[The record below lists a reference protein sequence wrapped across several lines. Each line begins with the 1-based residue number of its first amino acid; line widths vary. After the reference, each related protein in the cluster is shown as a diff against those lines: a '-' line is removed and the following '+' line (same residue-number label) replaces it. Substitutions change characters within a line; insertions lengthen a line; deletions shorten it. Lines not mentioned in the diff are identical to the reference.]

1 MTTETTSELTPPELA
16 VAELAVSDLDAIE
29 GADVSNQFVTFVVAD
44 DHFAV
49 PMAPVQEIIRV
60 PTVAR
65 LPLAPASLLG
75 LANLRGKVLPIVS
88 LRHVFGMAEIDAT
101 DATRALVIDLGTPIG
116 FVVDRV
122 ASVMAVE
129 PGQIESAQSIQ
140 SSVSTDLLTGVLKL
154 GDNDLTMVLDFAS
167 LIASQFSSLN
177 KSFDALQHV
186 GGAERE
192 VKADDEEGATDE
204 LQLVSFKVENQEY
217 AADINSVQEIV
228 QPPENA
234 VQVPN
239 AAPHVLGLMT
249 LRERLLPLVSLRILL
264 GLPSR
269 PMDDTQRV
277 LVLGLGAGQ
286 AVGVVADSVDEVLR
300 VPSKQVEPLPTM
312 LSKTGGIDEVSS
324 ICRMDGGERLV
335 SVLDTARMFNHPAI
349 KSALSAASEKENLM
363 ENQDAA
369 QSGEEEISEDDDQ
382 VVVFRL
388 GAEEFGV
395 PISSVQEIVRVP
407 ESLTHVPQAPE
418 FVEGVI
424 NLRGA
429 VLPVI
434 DQRRRLGLPQAQRS
448 DGQRIMVYA
457 LKGGRTGFIVDSVT
471 EVLRIGKG
479 HISPTPQLIGQHTDI
494 MAQVANLEADKRM
507 ILLVNPQALLSE
519 EEASDLAQVG

>member
-1 MTTETTSELTPPELA
+1 MTTETTPEIEATQADA
-16 VAELAVSDLDAIE
+16 VE
-29 GADVSNQFVTFVVAD
+29 GADVDNQFVTFVVAD

-88 LRHVFGMAEIDAT
+88 LRHVFGMAEIEAT
-101 DATRALVIDLGTPIG
+101 DSTRALVIDLGTPIG

-129 PGQIESAQSIQ
+129 SSQIESAASIQ
-140 SSVSTDLLTGVLKL
+140 ASVSTELLTGVLKT
-154 GDNDLTMVLDFAS
+154 GDGDLTMVLDFAS
-167 LIASQFSSLN
+167 LIASQFSSLARAN
-177 KSFDALQHV
+177 DALQHV
-186 GGAERE
+186 GEAARL
-192 VKADDEEGATDE
+192 AAADEEDSASDE

-239 AAPHVLGLMT
+239 AAAHVLGLMT

-264 GLPSR
+264 GLPAR
-269 PMDDTQRV
+269 PMDGTQRV
-277 LVLGLGAGQ
+277 LVLGLGNGQ

-312 LSKTGGIDEVSS
+312 LAKTGGIDEVSS
-324 ICRMDGGERLV
+324 ICRMDGGQRLV

-349 KSALSAASEKENLM
+349 KSALSAASDKESSM
-363 ENQDAA
+363 ESNEQA
-369 QSGEEEISEDDDQ
+369 QVMEDESSEDDDQ

-407 ESLTHVPQAPE
+407 ESLTHVPQAPS

-434 DQRRRLGLPQAQRS
+434 DQRRRLGLAHAERS

-457 LKGGRTGFIVDSVT
+457 LQGGRTGFIVDSVT
-471 EVLRIGKG
+471 EVLRIAKAN
-479 HISPTPQLIGQHTDI
+479 ISATPQLIGENARV

-507 ILLVNPQALLSE
+507 ILLVNPEALLSE
-519 EEASDLAQVG
+519 QEASDLAQVN